1 MGNVN
6 ERLNMANSQKQLDF
20 LKLTEEEK
28 EAIRRE
34 NRRELK
40 AEIVQI
46 ALILLVGALAVWFL
60 NQVFIWMQS

>member
-1 MGNVN
+1 MGGVN

-34 NRRELK
+34 NRQELK

-46 ALILLVGALAVWFL
+46 VLIFLVGALAVWFI
-60 NQVFIWMQS
+60 NQVLIWMQS